1 MLLSAHTKEITRDMR
16 SARVSIFRILMIVT
30 AMSIVVAVVSC
41 GGDDSGR
48 VQDLVFVSKDN
59 DVGLSILEKSGEIDR
74 IASEPAN
81 DPAWAPSL
89 GRLAYLA
96 NPSVSGG
103 ELKYWDRGESSPKSV
118 PGSPRNVARFFWSP
132 DSRSIAY
139 QADSADGSKT
149 EIYVYDFDADDT
161 SLVASEPSGRL
172 ELGNWSGDTEWLSM
186 RLVTDDSMGIFM
198 RAVRG
203 VDEVQL
209 SKGDDFSPR
218 FSPDGRKLAFSRVQS
233 DGSSDIYTL
242 IVDDGD
248 GEPSEPS
255 NVSRE
260 RGDEVQ
266 FEWSPNGRH
275 IVYLSDRD
283 GNSEIYAI
291 DLEKD
296 ETVRLTQNRVQDVN
310 VRWSRDGG
318 HLLFASDADGDFDLF
333 SMEFASRT
341 QRKALATDVDE
352 RIADW

>member
-1 MLLSAHTKEITRDMR
+1 MLSIAHIKEITRDMR
-16 SARVSIFRILMIVT
+16 FVRVSLFRILLIV
-30 AMSIVVAVVSC
+30 AAVFVVVSC

-48 VQDLVFVSKDN
+48 VHDLVFVSKDS
-59 DVGLSILEKSGEIDR
+59 DEGLSILERSGEIDR
-74 IASEPAN
+74 IVSEPAT
-81 DPAWAPSL
+81 DPAWAPSQ

-96 NPSVSGG
+96 NSGVLGG
-103 ELKYWDRGESSPKSV
+103 ELKYWDRGGSSPRRV
-118 PGSPRNVARFFWSP
+118 PGSPGNVVRFFWSP

-139 QADSADGSKT
+139 QADSVDGIDT
-149 EIYVYDFDADDT
+149 EIYVYDFDIDET

-186 RLVTDDSMGIFM
+186 RLVTEDNMGIFM

-209 SKGDDFSPR
+209 SEGDDFSPR
-218 FSPDGRKLAFSRVQS
+218 FSPDGRKLAFSRVQG

-248 GEPSEPS
+248 GESSEPV

-283 GNSEIYAI
+283 GNFEIYAI
-291 DLEKD
+291 DLDKD

-333 SMEFASRT
+333 SMEFASRV
-341 QRKALATDVDE
+341 QRKALSTDVDE
-352 RIADW
+352 RVADW

>member
-1 MLLSAHTKEITRDMR
+1 MLLIAHTKEITRDMR
-16 SARVSIFRILMIVT
+16 FARVSVFRILLIVS
-30 AMSIVVAVVSC
+30 AVFVVAALVSC

-48 VQDLVFVSKDN
+48 VQDLVFVSKDV
-59 DVGLSILEKSGEIDR
+59 DGGLSILDKSGEIDR

-96 NPSVSGG
+96 NSGVSGG
-103 ELKYWDRGESSPKSV
+103 ELKYWDRGESSPKGV
-118 PGSPRNVARFFWSP
+118 PGSPVNVVRFFWSP

-139 QADSADGSKT
+139 QADSLDGSKT
-149 EIYVYDFDADDT
+149 EIYVYDFDSGDT

-209 SKGDDFSPR
+209 SEGDDSSPR
-218 FSPDGRKLAFSRVQS
+218 FSPDGRKLAFSRVQR
-233 DGSSDIYTL
+233 DGSNDIYTL
-242 IVDDGD
+242 VVDDGD
-248 GEPSEPS
+248 GESSEPV

-275 IVYLSDRD
+275 IVYLSDRA

-291 DLEKD
+291 DLERD
-296 ETVRLTQNRVQDVN
+296 ETVRLTQNRVEDVN

-333 SMEFASRT
+333 SMEFASRV
-341 QRKALATDVDE
+341 QRKALSTDVDE
-352 RIADW
+352 RVADW